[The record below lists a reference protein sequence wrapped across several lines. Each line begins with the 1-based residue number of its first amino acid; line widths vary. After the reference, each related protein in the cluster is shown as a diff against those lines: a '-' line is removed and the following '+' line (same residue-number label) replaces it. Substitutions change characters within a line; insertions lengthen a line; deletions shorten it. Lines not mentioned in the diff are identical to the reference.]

1 MRPTHLLAFALPAA
15 CCISTSASAYEFNK
29 LIDVYGSFNVGLE
42 YRMVDNEN
50 GGDLNIDDHFEV
62 QDAYSNIGIKGS
74 ADIGNGISAFYNY
87 QLAVD
92 VTSGRLGEND
102 QTSWEGV
109 SDVEENVATVGFTG
123 GFGTF
128 SVGRMWNAYY
138 NRVSY
143 TTDHFS
149 SGWTGFD
156 TYGAFQINRMV
167 AYQSPEWG
175 GFSFAVNVGLKGPAP
190 EDVQDRFIVGA
201 TYNVGKTS
209 LNVAVDNLA
218 DGTEQI
224 GFSIAQ
230 GLGPITFSGKY
241 EILTDGR
248 DKSYM
253 TPEGKTIAKF
263 EDISIATALVE
274 YSFGQNVL
282 KLHYAEGDYPGYL
295 GTEDGEGSEF
305 GIGID
310 HTINDNLYVFAEYHA
325 SSDYCAYDLTEG
337 GANGADS
344 ENGILT
350 SASCS
355 VVSVGTHLSF

>member
-1 MRPTHLLAFALPAA
+1 MRPKHLLAFAIPAV
-15 CCISTSASAYEFNK
+15 CCASTSASAYEFNK
-29 LIDVYGSFNVGLE
+29 LIDVYGSLNVGLE

-50 GGDLNIDDHFEV
+50 GGDLGIDDHFEV

-74 ADIGNGISAFYNY
+74 VDVGNGISAFYNY
-87 QLAVD
+87 QLAID
-92 VTSGRLGEND
+92 VTTGKLAEND

-109 SDVEENVATVGFTG
+109 SDVEQNVATVGFTG
-123 GFGTF
+123 DFGTI

-167 AYQSPEWG
+167 AYQSPDWS
-175 GFSFAVNVGLKGPAP
+175 GFSFAVNIGLKGPAP
-190 EDVQDRFIVGA
+190 EDVEDRFIVGE
-201 TYNVGKTS
+201 TYNIGKTS
-209 LNVAVDNLA
+209 LNLAVDNLA

-230 GLGPITFSGKY
+230 GMGPITLSGKY
-241 EILTDGR
+241 EILTDGTV
-248 DKSYM
+248 DDD
-253 TPEGKTIAKF
+253 GDVDDA
-263 EDISIATALVE
+263 SIATVLLE

-282 KLHYAEGDYPGYL
+282 KLHYADGDYPSYI

-305 GIGID
+305 GVGID

-337 GANGADS
+337 DGNGAYS
-344 ENGILT
+344 TGAAQ
-350 SASCS
+350 ASCS